1 MRWNERG
8 EAAAKQ
14 LLSQHQSFLKVH
26 VDVRALAQHMGI
38 RVVEMA
44 LDENT
49 SGMLVR
55 KGEVVSI
62 AVNEQHHRNRKRFTI
77 AHELGHQQ
85 LHLHAR
91 GGQEAYFID
100 RLVVMLRDERASEGT
115 QQEEVEANAFA
126 AALLMPEQL
135 IRRALPGSLPGM
147 QAVANAWDLSEERV
161 RQLARQFRVSQQA
174 MSFRLLN
181 LGIIQASF

>member
-1 MRWNERG
+1 MRWIERG
-8 EAAAKQ
+8 EDAARRLLTSYPALYRAPVKVQVLAEQ
-14 LLSQHQSFLKVH
+14 LS
-26 VDVRALAQHMGI
+26 I

-55 KGEVVSI
+55 KGDAVTI
-62 AVNEQHHRNRKRFTI
+62 AVNESHHRNRKRFTI
-77 AHELGHQQ
+77 AHELGHHQ
-85 LHLHAR
+85 LHLSAR
-91 GGQEAYFID
+91 SGSEAYFID
-100 RLVVMLRDERASEGT
+100 RLVVKLRDERASEGT

-135 IRRALPGSLPGM
+135 LRRALPGMP
-147 QAVANAWDLSEERV
+147 AVANAWDLSEDRV
-161 RQLARQFRVSQQA
+161 RQLARQFGVSQQA